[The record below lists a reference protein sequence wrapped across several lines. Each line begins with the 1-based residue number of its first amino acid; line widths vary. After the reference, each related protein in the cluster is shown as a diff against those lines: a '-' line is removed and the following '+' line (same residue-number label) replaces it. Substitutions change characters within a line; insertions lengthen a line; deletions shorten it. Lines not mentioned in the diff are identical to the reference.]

1 MGVEL
6 AKRWTMKKSN
16 MNKMSLE
23 QVVQSMSFIWIIL
36 SLILVFAFQLINLLL
51 ILEVKLGGH
60 S

>member
-6 AKRWTMKKSN
+6 AKRWTMKRSN
-16 MNKMSLE
+16 MNKMSVE

-36 SLILVFAFQLINLLL
+36 SLIPVFAFQLINLLL
-51 ILEVKLGGH
+51 IFEVKLGGH